1 MGGDGFCE
9 AVKEVKE
16 EYRQAVSQARVATA
30 NIESYW
36 YGENDGEQ
44 IHCAG
49 YDVEDGPHGRV
60 RGSRPCSGT

>member
-16 EYRQAVSQARVATA
+16 EYRQAVGQTRVATA